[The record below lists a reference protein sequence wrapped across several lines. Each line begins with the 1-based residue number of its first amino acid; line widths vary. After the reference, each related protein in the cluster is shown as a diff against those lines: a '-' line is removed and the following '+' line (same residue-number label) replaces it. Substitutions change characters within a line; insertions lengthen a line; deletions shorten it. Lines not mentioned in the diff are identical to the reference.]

1 VGALSVTEK
10 LTCVTPTSE
19 GFPAKTTSAGT
30 PPTVTVNG
38 LRGFGSCATGVLAA
52 GGAVLTRIVWPM
64 AALALSNAMAEAQAG
79 GRP

>member
-1 VGALSVTEK
+1 MRLFGVSFDA
-10 LTCVTPTSE
+10 
-19 GFPAKTTSAGT
+19 ASAW
-30 PPTVTVNG
+30 PWLV
-38 LRGFGSCATGVLAA
+38 AAVLAA